1 MKKLLFT
8 LFLSLLTLTMSA
20 QIQRT
25 FLGCTLGVST
35 PAQVKANMAQ
45 KGYRPSDTS
54 NKGCYIYDNINFAG
68 FSNTQAFFY
77 FYKNKLYLVSFI
89 LDHSF
94 LGDSFDTKIDLLRE
108 RLLEKYSSYVCK
120 SDYYDFVLNDNKTT
134 NTLKRIFLNETGLY
148 MLTLMYM
155 DDKLLD
161 EKEKSNSDEL

>member
-8 LFLSLLTLTMSA
+8 LILSLLTLTMSA
-20 QIQRT
+20 QIQRR

-45 KGYRPSDTS
+45 KGYRTPDTS
-54 NKGCYIYDNINFAG
+54 NKGCYIYDNVNFAG
-68 FSNTQAFFY
+68 FSNTQAYFY

-94 LGDSFDTKIDLLRE
+94 LGDSFDSQIDLLRE
-108 RLLEKYSSYVCK
+108 MLLKKYSSYVFK
-120 SDYYDFVLNDNKTT
+120 SDYYDLVLNDNKTT
-134 NTLKRIFLNETGLY
+134 NTLKRMFLNDTGLY
-148 MLTLMYM
+148 ILTLMYM
-155 DDKLLD
+155 DDKLSD

>member
-1 MKKLLFT
+1 MTILILLV
-8 LFLSLLTLTMSA
+8 FLIL
-20 QIQRT
+20 R
-25 FLGCTLGVST
+25 
-35 PAQVKANMAQ
+35 
-45 KGYRPSDTS
+45 R
-54 NKGCYIYDNINFAG
+54 
-68 FSNTQAFFY
+68 FFY

>member
-45 KGYRPSDTS
+45 KGYRTPDTS

-68 FSNTQAFFY
+68 FSNTQAFF
-77 FYKNKLYLVSFI
+77 L
-89 LDHSF
+89 F
-94 LGDSFDTKIDLLRE
+94 LQK
-108 RLLEKYSSYVCK
+108 
-120 SDYYDFVLNDNKTT
+120 
-134 NTLKRIFLNETGLY
+134 
-148 MLTLMYM
+148 
-155 DDKLLD
+155 
-161 EKEKSNSDEL
+161 